1 MAIEDDLNNLAAE
14 KVKDDVTDL
23 YYHLVD
29 RSSGNEKP
37 KEEVPKEEVQV
48 PPHVKNPEEEHVG
61 PKTITLDELRRIDP
75 SFSVSMFITKVNN
88 MFVKFMT
95 DIMMDRLPEIKHFV
109 NDEVY
114 AYGENILNNVK
125 SKGQRQMYDELNVKD
140 TKIVNSILGD
150 GELIVK
156 VLLQSRYM
164 EYIISLDD
172 GSYISGNNTSRKEV
186 SYTITLSKKIIH
198 KDQDIVRKCPGCG
211 APIDVNASGKCE
223 YCGTIYNQEDYDWV
237 ITGLAKL

>member
-1 MAIEDDLNNLAAE
+1 MAIEDLNNLAAE
-14 KVKDDVTDL
+14 KVKDDITDL

-29 RSSGNEKP
+29 RTSKESTPREDIEETTEPVVEEP
-37 KEEVPKEEVQV
+37 KISEPRA
-48 PPHVKNPEEEHVG
+48 
-61 PKTITLDELRRIDP
+61 ITLDELKHIDTD
-75 SFSVSMFITKVNN
+75 FSESMFITKVNN
-88 MFVKFMT
+88 MFVKFLT

-114 AYGENILNNVK
+114 AYGEDIIKRVK
-125 SKGQRQMYDELNVKD
+125 EKGQRQMYDELNVKD
-140 TKIVNSILGD
+140 SKIVSTVLGPD
-150 GELIVK
+150 ELIIK
-156 VLLQSRYM
+156 VHLQSRYM

-172 GSYISGNNTSRKEV
+172 GSYISGNNQSRKEV
-186 SYTITLSKKIIH
+186 GYTLTLTKKIAH

>member
-1 MAIEDDLNNLAAE
+1 MAIEDLNNLAAE

-29 RSSGNEKP
+29 RTSNNKPNNDKP
-37 KEEVPKEEVQV
+37 KEEHPIETTPVVKEE
-48 PPHVKNPEEEHVG
+48 PISTG
-61 PKTITLDELRRIDP
+61 PRAITLDELKKLDP
-75 SFSVSMFITKVNN
+75 DFSESMFITKVNN

-95 DIMMDRLPEIKHFV
+95 DIMMDRMPEVKHFV

-114 AYGENILNNVK
+114 AYGENIAKNARI
-125 SKGQRQMYDELNVKD
+125 KGQRQMYDELNVKD
-140 TKIVNSILGD
+140 TKIVSSKVDNGD
-150 GELIVK
+150 LIIK

-172 GSYISGNNTSRKEV
+172 GSYISGNNSSRKEV
-186 SYTITLSKKIIH
+186 HYNITLTKKMVH

-211 APIDVNASGKCE
+211 APIDVNASGKCT